1 MVAITSDRVFASG
14 VLYMLH
20 SWAVQEKFIASAPV
34 LVPCREER
42 MQTMIGTVTHY
53 YPRIGVAAVVLKD
66 HLARGDRIHIHGPHE
81 DFDQSVT
88 SMELEH
94 IPITE
99 ADAGQDIGIK
109 VIERVH
115 AGDLVCRET

>member
-1 MVAITSDRVFASG
+1 
-14 VLYMLH
+14 
-20 SWAVQEKFIASAPV
+20 
-34 LVPCREER
+34 

-115 AGDLVCRET
+115 VGDVVCRES